1 MATRRPPPYLPA
13 AAPAPAPAPT
23 ADAGDGGDDF
33 LLGAKKKKKKKKKT
47 FDIDAAEAEQDAAAM
62 AVEVEVA
69 NEADAMLEAAAP
81 QVAVEE
87 LGELALELAFPLKKK
102 RKRTEKI
109 PEEYAENAGFL
120 MVEEEVEV
128 KALSKDEDTAAWA
141 GSNRDYHYTELL
153 ERVFDIMRAKN
164 PNMLQGEKRRFVMKP
179 PSVIRVGSRK
189 SGEHNGPRPPAV
201 RPPAPGG
208 NPFASTPLPPSRF
221 PPTDPIVVRPR
232 LAHPRTLSCL
242 YLEMALAIRC
252 GRPLCLYPGF
262 INFVEICKMMHR
274 QPDHVLGFL
283 LTELGTSGTLDG
295 SNSLILKGRFQQKQ
309 MESVLRRYIRELA
322 PALRLPACGCCPPPP
337 FRGRL
342 CANDPKKKFES

>member
-1 MATRRPPPYLPA
+1 MAEVDESLLFDVTLKKKKKKTKKLVA
-13 AAPAPAPAPT
+13 LDDDMGGESTTDAAPASAPA
-23 ADAGDGGDDF
+23 ADAAADGGDDF

-47 FDIDAAEAEQDAAAM
+47 FDIDAAEAEQDAADKAP
-62 AVEVEVA
+62 APVEMDE
-69 NEADAMLEAAAP
+69 EDARLEAAAP

-87 LGELALELAFPLKKK
+87 LGELALELAFPAKKK

-109 PEEYAENAGFL
+109 PEEYAEYAGFL
-120 MVEEEVEV
+120 MVEDDVAEV
-128 KALSKDEDTAAWA
+128 KSVSKAEDTAAWA

-164 PNMLQGEKRRFVMKP
+164 PNMAQGEKRRFVMKP

-189 SGEHNGPRPPAV
+189 S
-201 RPPAPGG
+201 
-208 NPFASTPLPPSRF
+208 
-221 PPTDPIVVRPR
+221 
-232 LAHPRTLSCL
+232 
-242 YLEMALAIRC
+242 
-252 GRPLCLYPGF
+252 GF

-309 MESVLRRYIRELA
+309 MESVLRRYIREYVTCHTCKS
-322 PALRLPACGCCPPPP
+322 PDTIMSKENRLFFLTCETCGARNSVSSIKAG
-337 FRGRL
+337 FSAVVGKRSRIRAKEG
-342 CANDPKKKFES
+342 